1 LPRHPSF
8 FLPPPPTTSHCL
20 PPTSHCLPPRPT
32 ASAPRSTTH
41 LTTFA
46 CETEEHRPSESRKR
60 EASNTDAHPVKR
72 SCRGGQNDDERPR
85 RGGRGG
91 ESRPGIE
98 SAHSKVRTLVIDG
111 NRHRRLPSIRR
122 DLHPISSSLTTSTG
136 QRPRTLPAA
145 HHHGDTRR
153 QRRGDATSPTAERAL
168 AASRPQPSSTPRQG
182 DYMAR
187 QRSPP
192 DVPRRLPVVKHTLGA
207 VHSSNDNDD
216 DDTPHI
222 PFIRTPTDDAT

>member
-1 LPRHPSF
+1 MRGH
-8 FLPPPPTTSHCL
+8 
-20 PPTSHCLPPRPT
+20 
-32 ASAPRSTTH
+32 
-41 LTTFA
+41 
-46 CETEEHRPSESRKR
+46 EGEE
-60 EASNTDAHPVKR
+60 
-72 SCRGGQNDDERPR
+72 G
-85 RGGRGG
+85 GG

-153 QRRGDATSPTAERAL
+153 QRCGDAMSPTAERAL
-168 AASRPQPSSTPRQG
+168 TASWPQPSSTPCRG

-192 DVPRRLPVVKHTLGA
+192 DVPRRLPVVKHALGA
-207 VHSSNDNDD
+207 VHSSNDDDD

-222 PFIRTPTDDAT
+222 PFIRMPTDDAT

>member
-1 LPRHPSF
+1 MRGH
-8 FLPPPPTTSHCL
+8 
-20 PPTSHCLPPRPT
+20 
-32 ASAPRSTTH
+32 
-41 LTTFA
+41 
-46 CETEEHRPSESRKR
+46 EGEEGGGI
-60 EASNTDAHPVKR
+60 EA
-72 SCRGGQNDDERPR
+72 
-85 RGGRGG
+85 
-91 ESRPGIE
+91 GIE
-98 SAHSKVRTLVIDG
+98 SAHSKVRMLVIDG

-122 DLHPISSSLTTSTG
+122 DFHPISSSLTTSTG

-168 AASRPQPSSTPRQG
+168 AASRPQPSSTPRRG

-192 DVPRRLPVVKHTLGA
+192 DVPRRLPVVKHALGA
-207 VHSSNDNDD
+207 VHSSND

-222 PFIRTPTDDAT
+222 PFICTPTDDAT